1 MSGETSFQLAMN
13 PQETAAPSNVP
24 PSLPL
29 FASTPRAP
37 HPPAEPFEH
46 AEIAAAW
53 TQPWRLVEFVLSGSA
68 RIAANVSQ
76 GKHLG
81 SLVLALMLTSIF
93 FALPYASVVAQR
105 PWWDS
110 WWRVVVFYL
119 GSTLICVPALQVF
132 SSFLN
137 LRVSLPQILVFALT
151 IPAVGALFTFG
162 FAPILGF
169 LRITGKGESDLV
181 SWHTISIVLLVFAS
195 LAGIAQLWRCLAAS
209 KGLPSRWRFVI
220 VIFAWHWI
228 FIVVLLRMGSELG
241 L

>member
-1 MSGETSFQLAMN
+1 MN
-13 PQETAAPSNVP
+13 AQETAAPANVP
-24 PSLPL
+24 PPAPSSNPTP
-29 FASTPRAP
+29 FAPPPRAP
-37 HPPAEPFEH
+37 RPPAEPFTQ
-46 AEIAAAW
+46 ADIAAVW
-53 TQPWRLVEFVLSGSA
+53 TQPWRLVEFVLSGSS
-68 RIAANVSQ
+68 RIAANVAQ

-81 SLVLALMLTSIF
+81 SLVLALMLTSIL

-169 LRITGKGESDLV
+169 LRITGDGDGDLV

-209 KGLPSRWRFVI
+209 KGLPSRWRFVA
-220 VIFAWHWI
+220 VVFAWHWI
-228 FIVVLLRMGSELG
+228 FIVVLLRMGDELG